1 MDDSLA
7 DRYRKVRQQSLNLCA
22 PFEPE
27 DYQVQPMDD
36 ASPPK
41 WHLAHVTWFFE
52 TFILKPHLRDYRPCN
67 NVFEALFNSY
77 YNGVG
82 NPYPR
87 PKRGLLSRP
96 TLQEVLAYRAH
107 VDEYML
113 GLLQGELTSELN
125 FRVELGLHHEQQHQE
140 LILTDAKYNLGNN
153 PLKPAYREA
162 PRDECL
168 APVVNWLEYAGG
180 LVEVGAGGTD
190 SFVFDNETPRHQV
203 YLAPYCLASH
213 PVSNG
218 EFMAFIR
225 DGGYERPE
233 LWLSDGWGHLASLGE
248 EHWDAPLYWRKV
260 GDDFVEYGLTGE
272 QPVDPNQPVCHVSG
286 YEADAY
292 ARWKGCRL
300 PSEAEW
306 EHVASR
312 MAVTGN
318 FVESERLHPV
328 SQSADDGGIA
338 GLFGDVWEWTAS
350 GYSHYP
356 GFKPFEGQ
364 LGEYNGKFMANQ
376 WVLRGGSCAT
386 PLSHIRPSYRNF
398 FYPLD
403 RWQFSGIRLARDAV

>member
-1 MDDSLA
+1 M
-7 DRYRKVRQQSLNLCA
+7 NLCA

-52 TFILKPHLRDYRPCN
+52 TFILKPYLRDYRPCN
-67 NVFEALFNSY
+67 NAFEALFNSY

-96 TLQEVLAYRAH
+96 TLKEVLAYRAH
-107 VDEYML
+107 IDEYML
-113 GLLQGELTSELN
+113 GLLQGELTPELN
-125 FRVELGLHHEQQHQE
+125 FRVELGLNHEQQHQE

-162 PRDECL
+162 LRGECL
-168 APVVNWLEYAGG
+168 AQTVNWLEYAGG
-180 LVEVGAGGTD
+180 LVEVGAGGTGG
-190 SFVFDNETPRHQV
+190 FVFDNETPRHQV
-203 YLAPYCLASH
+203 YLEPYCLASH

-218 EFMAFIR
+218 EFMAFVR

-233 LWLSDGWGHLASLGE
+233 LWLSDGWRHLASLGE
-248 EHWDAPLYWRKV
+248 EHWDSPLYWRKA

-286 YEADAY
+286 YEADAF
-292 ARWKGCRL
+292 ARWQGNRL

-312 MAVTGN
+312 VAVTGN

-328 SQSADDGGIA
+328 SQSVASDGIA

-356 GFKPFEGQ
+356 GFKPFKGQ

-403 RWQFSGIRLARDAV
+403 RWQFSGIRLARDAA